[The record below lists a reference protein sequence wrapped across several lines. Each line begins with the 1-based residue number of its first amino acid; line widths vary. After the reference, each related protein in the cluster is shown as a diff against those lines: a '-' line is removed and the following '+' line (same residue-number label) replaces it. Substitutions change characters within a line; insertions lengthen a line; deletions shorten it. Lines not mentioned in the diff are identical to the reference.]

1 MLSIPNLG
9 HIAGVMNLNG
19 GELEVVRNSLNFRPH
34 YQINTCINLIVG
46 PELLKNV
53 FALSNYL
60 QVLCK
65 TALKI

>member
-53 FALSNYL
+53 CA
-60 QVLCK
+60 
-65 TALKI
+65 